1 MGSCI
6 QTSYIQAAA
15 SKMLKTVLAVCVI
28 IAAVEGSYY
37 GYGSGYG
44 DYGYGGYGGYGGHGY
59 GGYGD
64 YGYGGYGGYGY
75 GGYGYGGYPGYGY
88 GYSSYPSYGYGSGY
102 GYGSSKYKRSVGHG
116 EQVHVSGATGQTVV
130 TAPTHA
136 GAPAHGSYYAPAHG
150 SYYAPS
156 HLSYA
161 PHYPRYGYSDYYH
174 YDPRVTA
181 THAAYSHPR
190 PSTTHSAYPVPAH
203 RQGYSSHGYGNVFY
217 PVTSAYLY
225 SQVQGHG
232 VYGEV
237 DGHHYPYNYYPRH
250 Y

>member
-1 MGSCI
+1 MGSSNPNYI
-6 QTSYIQAAA
+6 QTAG
-15 SKMLKTVLAVCVI
+15 SKMLKTVLAVCVLL
-28 IAAVEGSYY
+28 AVVEGSYY
-37 GYGSGYG
+37 GYGGGYG
-44 DYGYGGYGGYGGHGY
+44 DYGYGGYGGHGY

-75 GGYGYGGYPGYGY
+75 GGYPGYGY
-88 GYSSYPSYGYGSGY
+88 GYSSYPSY
-102 GYGSSKYKRSVGHG
+102 SKYKRSVGHG

-136 GAPAHGSYYAPAHG
+136 YGAPAHGSYYAPAHG
-150 SYYAPS
+150 SYYAPAHGS
-156 HLSYA
+156 YYAPNHLSYA

-181 THAAYSHPR
+181 THAAYSYPR
-190 PSTTHSAYPVPAH
+190 PSTSHSAYPVTAPRH
-203 RQGYSSHGYGNVFY
+203 GYSSHGYGNVVY
-217 PVTSAYLY
+217 PVNSAYLY
-225 SQVQGHG
+225 SHAQAPG

-237 DGHHYPYNYYPRH
+237 DGHHYPSHYYPYNYYPRH

>member
-1 MGSCI
+1 MGSCNP
-6 QTSYIQAAA
+6 TSYIQAAA

-37 GYGSGYG
+37 GYGGGYGDYGYGGHG
-44 DYGYGGYGGYGGHGY
+44 DYGYGGYGGYGF
-59 GGYGD
+59 
-64 YGYGGYGGYGY
+64 GGYGGYGY
-75 GGYGYGGYPGYGY
+75 GGYGGSGYGC

-102 GYGSSKYKRSVGHG
+102 
-116 EQVHVSGATGQTVV
+116 
-130 TAPTHA
+130 

-150 SYYAPS
+150 SYYGPS

-181 THAAYSHPR
+181 THAAYSHLR
-190 PSTTHSAYPVPAH
+190 PSTSAYPVPAH
-203 RQGYSSHGYGNVFY
+203 RQGYSSHGYGNVVY
-217 PVTSAYLY
+217 PVNSAYLY
-225 SQVQGHG
+225 SQVQGPG

-237 DGHHYPYNYYPRH
+237 DSHHHPSQHFPYNYYPRH

>member
-1 MGSCI
+1 MGSCNPN
-6 QTSYIQAAA
+6 YILAAA
-15 SKMLKTVLAVCVI
+15 SKMLKIVLAVCVI
-28 IAAVEGSYY
+28 IAAVEGTYY

-44 DYGYGGYGGYGGHGY
+44 DYGYGGYGGH
-59 GGYGD
+59 
-64 YGYGGYGGYGY
+64 GYGGYGGYGY
-75 GGYGYGGYPGYGY
+75 GGYGYGEYPGYGY
-88 GYSSYPSYGYGSGY
+88 GYSSYPSYGHGSGY
-102 GYGSSKYKRSVGHG
+102 GYGSGKYKRSVGHG

-136 GAPAHGSYYAPAHG
+136 YGAAPAHGSYYAPAHG
-150 SYYAPS
+150 AYYAPS

-161 PHYPRYGYSDYYH
+161 PYYPRYGYSDYYH

-181 THAAYSHPR
+181 THAAYSHPI

-203 RQGYSSHGYGNVFY
+203 RQGYSSHGYGNVAY
-217 PVTSAYLY
+217 PVNSAYLY